1 MPQVSEFG
9 FEGSNHGMANSAG
22 WHHGREKPVLG
33 PLSVA
38 MTDAKYEVVREFQFG
53 ITRRLEHA
61 TPWLPAT
68 RLVLLLIVPSGGEH
82 GAQPPL
88 VRPSMCDTQ
97 LQGQLQ

>member
-61 TPWLPAT
+61 TPVAACDPPCFVTDCSFGGRAWRAT
-68 RLVLLLIVPSGGEH
+68 STSATFYV
-82 GAQPPL
+82 
-88 VRPSMCDTQ
+88 
-97 LQGQLQ
+97 